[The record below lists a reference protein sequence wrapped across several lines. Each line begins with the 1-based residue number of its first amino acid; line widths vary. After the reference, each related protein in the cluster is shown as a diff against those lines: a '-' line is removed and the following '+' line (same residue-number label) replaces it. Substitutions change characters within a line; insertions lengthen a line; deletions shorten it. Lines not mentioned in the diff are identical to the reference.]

1 MEKADP
7 SKGDP
12 SWIAPVVDAGL
23 SPETPAE
30 SGIEKPT
37 SLPNLKRDGLWRI

>member
-1 MEKADP
+1 MEKANP

-23 SPETPAE
+23 SPEISPAE

-37 SLPNLKRDGLWRI
+37 SKSLT